1 MKSSE
6 KNFQIG
12 SLLVYTL
19 ISENGF
25 FFVWVNLIK
34 RDKVLLLHQSNRVV
48 VFRRVLNV
56 TVRCN
61 K

>member
-1 MKSSE
+1 MKCFK

-12 SLLVYTL
+12 SLLVYIL

-34 RDKVLLLHQSNRVV
+34 RDTVLLLHLSIQSSGR
-48 VFRRVLNV
+48 FV
-56 TVRCN
+56 TGSEHDGTV
-61 K
+61 